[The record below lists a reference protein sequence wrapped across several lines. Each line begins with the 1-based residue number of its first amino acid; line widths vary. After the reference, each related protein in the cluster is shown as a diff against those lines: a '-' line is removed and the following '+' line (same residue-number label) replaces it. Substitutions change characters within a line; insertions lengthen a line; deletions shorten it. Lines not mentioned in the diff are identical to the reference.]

1 METRISNLLRQLAIA
16 FDDLEK
22 DNQNQLTY
30 LREENEKLKKQLFIM
45 SSGFVSIGNQLKQ
58 NLGINEIDL
67 SN

>member
-1 METRISNLLRQLAIA
+1 METRISTLLRQLAVA

-22 DNQNQLTY
+22 DTQNQVTY

-45 SSGFVSIGNQLKQ
+45 SSGLISIGNQLRQ
-58 NLGINEIDL
+58 NLDINEIDL

>member
-22 DNQNQLTY
+22 DTENQLTY

-45 SSGFVSIGNQLKQ
+45 SSGFVSIGNQLRQ
-58 NLGINEIDL
+58 NLDINEIDL
-67 SN
+67 GN

>member
-1 METRISNLLRQLAIA
+1 METRISTLLRQLAIA

-30 LREENEKLKKQLFIM
+30 LSEENEKLKKQLFIM
-45 SSGFVSIGNQLKQ
+45 SSGLISIGNQLRQ
-58 NLGINEIDL
+58 NLDINEIDL

>member
-1 METRISNLLRQLAIA
+1 METRISTLLRQLAIT

-45 SSGFVSIGNQLKQ
+45 SSGFVSIGNQLRQ
-58 NLGINEIDL
+58 NLDINEIDL